1 MLRCAVA
8 LLIGI
13 TWARVSPA
21 QIYEWRDSDGSRHF
35 TTDVEDLPL
44 DQRQNPQVVVRQSAW
59 GADTAPVAA
68 DPAESRRRSEAQV
81 VYDPSYRPRRRVASA
96 PVAANG
102 GVYID
107 GPLAVASVE
116 LAQLGADGAY
126 PAPVAVVPIAALPL
140 VTTSFDRGRSRH
152 QTLRMLL
159 QDQFQVD
166 RDGPFLYERLGGV
179 APRFRSFLPRG
190 LPCDGSRRGR
200 VVSR

>member
-8 LLIGI
+8 LLIGL
-13 TWARVSPA
+13 TWARVSSA

-59 GADTAPVAA
+59 GTDTAPVAA

-81 VYDPSYRPRRRVASA
+81 VYDPSYRARRGASA
-96 PVAANG
+96 PVAANE
-102 GVYID
+102 GVYIQ

-126 PAPVAVVPIAALPL
+126 PVPVAVVPVAALPL

-166 RDGPFLYERLGGV
+166 RDGPFLYERLGG
-179 APRFRSFLPRG
+179 ATPRFRSFLPRG
-190 LPCDGSRRGR
+190 LPHDGSRWGR